1 MFKRAVRKEAKIR
14 LALIGPSGSG
24 KTYSAL
30 LVARGLVGP
39 QGRIAVIDT
48 ERGSASLYA
57 HITPFDVCELTP
69 PFTPEKYIEAI
80 KAAEQ
85 AGYDVIIIDS
95 LSHAWA
101 GTGGILDIHDAA
113 TAKEKNSW
121 AAWRYVTPRHN
132 ELVDAMLQ
140 SPCHVIATMRAKQ
153 EYVPVEEGGK
163 TKIQK
168 VGLAPVQ
175 RDGIEYEFTL
185 VFDLDASHNAV
196 ASKDRTSLFDGQ
208 VVRLSPA
215 TGMKLRE
222 WLEGAV
228 RVPAPQPGGTD
239 GGGRSLSGPKQVQ
252 QPAPRPVGPDN
263 SGSSSGPKP
272 APGPESVPLSR
283 QQAVTGLAP
292 QEQESSGIVEGRFY
306 LAALDYKERKDNGG
320 IYARLAL
327 KRNPEDQ
334 KVFTAVVLQPELI
347 QLLSQYDDV
356 REVYA
361 AIDTTSKYREVKS
374 LKVVA

>member
-1 MFKRAVRKEAKIR
+1 MFKKATRKDSKMR

-24 KTYSAL
+24 KTFSSL

-57 HITPFDVCELTP
+57 DVTPFDVCELTP

-80 KAAEQ
+80 KAAERE
-85 AGYDVIIIDS
+85 GYDVIIIDS

-121 AAWRYVTPRHN
+121 SAWRLVTPRHN

-140 SPCHVIATMRAKQ
+140 TPCHLIATLRAKQ
-153 EYVPVEEGGK
+153 EYVQVQEGGK
-163 TKIQK
+163 AKVQK

-208 VVRLSPA
+208 VVRLSRI
-215 TGMKLRE
+215 TGAKLRE
-222 WLEGAV
+222 WLEGKAQPPV
-228 RVPAPQPGGTD
+228 PQVDLIEEEIAPEAARPAPAPQQAAP
-239 GGGRSLSGPKQVQ
+239 PVQ
-252 QPAPRPVGPDN
+252 QTAVEQ
-263 SGSSSGPKP
+263 K
-272 APGPESVPLSR
+272 R
-283 QQAVTGLAP
+283 QQQAPPQQQQAAQQAPVNNGLLTGT
-292 QEQESSGIVEGRFY
+292 FY
-306 LAALDYKERKDNGG
+306 LADIDYRDRKDGG

-327 KRNPEDQ
+327 KRSKEDT
-334 KVFTAVVLQPELI
+334 KVLTAIVLLPELI
-347 QLLSQYDDV
+347 ERLTQHEDV
-356 REVYA
+356 KHVHV
-361 AIDTTSKYREVKS
+361 AIDTTSKYREVKD

>member
-39 QGRIAVIDT
+39 QGKIAVIDT

-140 SPCHVIATMRAKQ
+140 SACHVIATMRAKQ

-228 RVPAPQPGGTD
+228 KAPAPQPEGPD
-239 GGGRSLSGPKQVQ
+239 GGGKPVPAPEQVPLSKQQVQ
-252 QPAPRPVGPDN
+252 QQQPV
-263 SGSSSGPKP
+263 
-272 APGPESVPLSR
+272 
-283 QQAVTGLAP
+283 QAASQPVSQAQNG
-292 QEQESSGIVEGRFY
+292 SGIVEGRFY

>member
-1 MFKRAVRKEAKIR
+1 MFKKATRKDSKMR

-24 KTYSAL
+24 KTFSSL

-57 HITPFDVCELTP
+57 DVTPFDVCELTP

-80 KAAEQ
+80 KAAERE
-85 AGYDVIIIDS
+85 GYDVIIIDS

-121 AAWRYVTPRHN
+121 SAWRLVTPRHN
-132 ELVDAMLQ
+132 DLVDAMLQ
-140 SPCHVIATMRAKQ
+140 TPCHLIATLRAKQ
-153 EYVPVEEGGK
+153 EYVQVQEGGK
-163 TKIQK
+163 AKVQK
-168 VGLAPVQ
+168 VGLAPIQ

-208 VVRLSPA
+208 VVRLSRI
-215 TGMKLRE
+215 TGAKLRE
-222 WLEGAV
+222 WLEGKAKAP
-228 RVPAPQPGGTD
+228 VPQVDLLDVETAPAGRPEPVSQQAPPPQRQAPVYHHQQQAPQ
-239 GGGRSLSGPKQVQ
+239 Q
-252 QPAPRPVGPDN
+252 QPAQAAPRPVQGEAN
-263 SGSSSGPKP
+263 NNGSG
-272 APGPESVPLSR
+272 V
-283 QQAVTGLAP
+283 
-292 QEQESSGIVEGRFY
+292 VEGTFY
-306 LAALDYKERKDNGG
+306 LAALDYRERKDGG

-327 KRNPEDQ
+327 KRDKEEQ
-334 KVFTAVVLQPELI
+334 KVFTAVVLQAELI
-347 QLLSQYDDV
+347 ERLTRHENV
-356 REVYA
+356 EKVYA
-361 AIDTTSKYREVKS
+361 AIDTTSKYREVKD